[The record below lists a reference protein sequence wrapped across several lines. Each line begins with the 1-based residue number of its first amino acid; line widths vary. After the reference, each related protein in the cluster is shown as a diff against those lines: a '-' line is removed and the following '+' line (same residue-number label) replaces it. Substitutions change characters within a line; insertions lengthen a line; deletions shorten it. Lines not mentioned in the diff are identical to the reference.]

1 MGLVYQQSVK
11 DKKYVRVFCS
21 AGLPTLVDV
30 FDLIVDSAGR
40 NILFICLQALKMKN
54 QTVVNYFKR

>member
-11 DKKYVRVFCS
+11 DIKYIRVILAMKNLFWS

-30 FDLIVDSAGR
+30 FDTSGLNLIVDSAGR
-40 NILFICLQALKMKN
+40 NILFICLQAL
-54 QTVVNYFKR
+54 